1 MSQWKKTFSNSLC
14 LATSF
19 YLVLAL
25 FTQAAWA
32 GCGTLETSCLVVQGD
47 DAFHQQCKIKIC
59 ANANEFVSNWQ
70 LDNGFTVVDK
80 QSNEVKQ
87 VTVNDQQGMSIP
99 YTLLKG
105 DYTCYA
111 SVKANTVICAEDVS
125 L

>member
-1 MSQWKKTFSNSLC
+1 MIQWKITFSKL
-14 LATSF
+14 LRIATGF

-32 GCGTLETSCLVVQGD
+32 GCGTLETSCLVIQGNEESQ
-47 DAFHQQCKIKIC
+47 QQCKIKIC
-59 ANANEFVSNWQ
+59 ANANESASDWQ

-80 QSNEVKQ
+80 QSNQVKQ

-111 SVKANTVICAEDVS
+111 SVQANTVICAEDVS